1 MHVTEG
7 SMWSGS
13 QDLDSGLAVEMKCAS
28 FHSILLIGDGED
40 IEGEDEGE
48 EEEEEKEEEGQDD
61 AAVELHCRVEEQ
73 KESVDGLKDEVC
85 GRIVEKGHAGLC
97 KYV

>member
-1 MHVTEG
+1 
-7 SMWSGS
+7 
-13 QDLDSGLAVEMKCAS
+13 MKCVS
-28 FHSILLIGDGED
+28 FYFILFIDDGED
-40 IEGEDEGE
+40 VEDEDEEGE
-48 EEEEEKEEEGQDD
+48 EEEEEKEGEGQDD